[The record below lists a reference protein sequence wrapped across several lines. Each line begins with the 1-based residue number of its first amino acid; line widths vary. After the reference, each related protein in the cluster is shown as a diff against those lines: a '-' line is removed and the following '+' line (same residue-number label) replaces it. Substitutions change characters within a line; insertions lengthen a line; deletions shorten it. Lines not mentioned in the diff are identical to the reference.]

1 MTSVADTLRYDA
13 VTAIDDRT
21 MQALERRRRTAVI
34 RRGWLVRRLLLL
46 ADIAGLTAAF
56 GIGELIS
63 GPGQH
68 LYLGILVFLLTL
80 PMWVVLAK
88 LYSLYDHDEERTD
101 HGTFDDMPGI
111 FHLVT
116 TGAWLS
122 FMGSW
127 AFGLAIHLSKLII
140 FWLLAILLVTLGR
153 CIARSLARKTV
164 AYVQNTL
171 IIGAG
176 EVGQLVAHKVLKH
189 REYGLNIVGFVDSF
203 PPSERRPEVN
213 HIPVV
218 GAVDDVHAL
227 VRLFDIER
235 VIVAFSNSS
244 HEETLALIRSLRDYT
259 VQIDIVPR
267 LFDILGSNIGLHGVE
282 GVPLIGLPPAE
293 LPRSTKL
300 VKRAVDVVAA
310 LAGLVVLAPFFAFAA
325 LLIKRQS
332 AGPVFFRQVRMGSGE
347 QTFRIFKFRTMVAD
361 ADARKEEVAHLNIYE
376 QTGDTRMFKVAD
388 DPRVTRFGAFLRRYS
403 LDELPQLINVLKG
416 DMSLV
421 GPRPLILEEDCHV
434 SDWAR
439 RRLTLK
445 PGLTGLWQVLGRND
459 IPFEEMTKL
468 DYLYVTSWTLWGD
481 LRLVLRTI
489 PAILRP
495 RRAY

>member
-1 MTSVADTLRYDA
+1 
-13 VTAIDDRT
+13 
-21 MQALERRRRTAVI
+21 
-34 RRGWLVRRLLLL
+34 
-46 ADIAGLTAAF
+46 
-56 GIGELIS
+56 
-63 GPGQH
+63 
-68 LYLGILVFLLTL
+68 
-80 PMWVVLAK
+80 
-88 LYSLYDHDEERTD
+88 
-101 HGTFDDMPGI
+101 
-111 FHLVT
+111 
-116 TGAWLS
+116 
-122 FMGSW
+122 
-127 AFGLAIHLSKLII
+127 
-140 FWLLAILLVTLGR
+140 
-153 CIARSLARKTV
+153 
-164 AYVQNTL
+164 
-171 IIGAG
+171 
-176 EVGQLVAHKVLKH
+176 
-189 REYGLNIVGFVDSF
+189 
-203 PPSERRPEVN
+203 
-213 HIPVV
+213 
-218 GAVDDVHAL
+218 
-227 VRLFDIER
+227 

-300 VKRAVDVVAA
+300 VKRALDIVAA
-310 LAGLVVLAPFFAFAA
+310 LAGLVVLAPFFGFAA
-325 LLIKRQS
+325 LCIKRQS